1 MPIDIPR
8 CSTPALESQPPSTD
22 PNMVK
27 DATIT
32 VVPASPAATSS
43 EPASPT
49 STHKLVGEN
58 SYWPLIGT
66 KDTIPT
72 WLRDNDFIVTGHPMP
87 TYSYIKSFRL
97 WRCLHMETMNIY
109 THLIGSIGFFA
120 TGIALY
126 NTAKSTSLLTLT
138 AGDTFAFGIS
148 ITAATLCFAL
158 STTFHTL
165 RSHSYHIHHFWGR
178 MDIFGICIL
187 ALGGGASAN
196 YYAMYSNPKV
206 QRIYWGINAGSA
218 LIAAI
223 TLFDTGGGG
232 TKMRALRGGT
242 FSILAISA
250 MLPIF
255 QAIGT
260 LGWDR
265 ACTEIGAQWYL
276 AEGISLLVG
285 VSLFVGRMPER
296 FWPGKFDV
304 WGHSH
309 QLFHT
314 FAVAGTGFHVAALVA
329 GYNYRQGAR

>member
-1 MPIDIPR
+1 
-8 CSTPALESQPPSTD
+8 
-22 PNMVK
+22 
-27 DATIT
+27 
-32 VVPASPAATSS
+32 
-43 EPASPT
+43 
-49 STHKLVGEN
+49 
-58 SYWPLIGT
+58 
-66 KDTIPT
+66 
-72 WLRDNDFIVTGHPMP
+72 
-87 TYSYIKSFRL
+87 
-97 WRCLHMETMNIY
+97 MNIY

-187 ALGGGASAN
+187 ALGG
-196 YYAMYSNPKV
+196 
-206 QRIYWGINAGSA
+206 
-218 LIAAI
+218 AAI

-250 MLPIF
+250 MLPTF

-265 ACTEIGAQWYL
+265 ACKEIGAQWYL

-296 FWPGKFDV
+296 FWPGNFDV

>member
-1 MPIDIPR
+1 
-8 CSTPALESQPPSTD
+8 
-22 PNMVK
+22 
-27 DATIT
+27 
-32 VVPASPAATSS
+32 
-43 EPASPT
+43 
-49 STHKLVGEN
+49 
-58 SYWPLIGT
+58 
-66 KDTIPT
+66 
-72 WLRDNDFIVTGHPMP
+72 
-87 TYSYIKSFRL
+87 
-97 WRCLHMETMNIY
+97 MNIY

-148 ITAATLCFAL
+148 ITAATL
-158 STTFHTL
+158 S
-165 RSHSYHIHHFWGR
+165 
-178 MDIFGICIL
+178 
-187 ALGGGASAN
+187 LGGGASAN

-206 QRIYWGINAGSA
+206 QRIYWGVNAGSA

-255 QAIGT
+255 QAVGT

-276 AEGISLLVG
+276 AEGISFYSIPSPWRAQDSMLRL
-285 VSLFVGRMPER
+285 
-296 FWPGKFDV
+296 
-304 WGHSH
+304 
-309 QLFHT
+309 
-314 FAVAGTGFHVAALVA
+314 
-329 GYNYRQGAR
+329 

>member
-1 MPIDIPR
+1 
-8 CSTPALESQPPSTD
+8 
-22 PNMVK
+22 MVK
-27 DATIT
+27 DATMTIA
-32 VVPASPAATSS
+32 PASPAATSS
-43 EPASPT
+43 A
-49 STHKLVGEN
+49 HKLVGTT

-66 KDTIPT
+66 KDTIPA
-72 WLRDNDFIVTGHPMP
+72 WLRDNDFIITGHPMP
-87 TYSYIKSFRL
+87 TYSYLKSLRL

-109 THLIGSIGFFA
+109 THLIGSIGFLT
-120 TGIALY
+120 TGVILY
-126 NTAKSTSLLTLT
+126 NTTSKSSLLTLT
-138 AGDTFAFGIS
+138 KGDTFAFGIS

-165 RSHSYHIHHFWGR
+165 RSHSYNIHHFWGR

-187 ALGGGASAN
+187 ALGGGSSAN
-196 YYAMYSNPKV
+196 YYAMYSNPKI
-206 QRIYWGINAGSA
+206 QRVYWVINSGSA

-232 TKMRALRGGT
+232 TKMRTLRGGT

-255 QAIGT
+255 HAVGT

-265 ACTEIGAQWYL
+265 ACAEIGAQWYL
-276 AEGISLLVG
+276 AEGLGLLVG
-285 VSLFVGRMPER
+285 VCLFVGRMPER

-314 FAVAGTGFHVAALVA
+314 FAVAGTGFHLAALVA
-329 GYNYRQGAR
+329 GYNYRRGA